1 MWQYLVQYTSS
12 QERPPHWLLVRVG
25 TPALGAGTAEGETG
39 GTAGSFDPEALRS
52 QLQHLLDG
60 FRRTDIAAAREA
72 LDAGVRSS
80 CRSWIGSPGRRGE
93 VLVPQ
98 PGWVAWALPAALP
111 G

>member
-1 MWQYLVQYTSS
+1 M
-12 QERPPHWLLVRVG
+12 
-25 TPALGAGTAEGETG
+25 PALGAGTAEGETG